1 MSVWENVTENRW
13 TESVYKHMGEE
24 WVICVDT
31 EEAAGSQRMKQGM
44 EDGKGLRV
52 NEAVYL

>member
-1 MSVWENVTENRW
+1 MRECHISTC
-13 TESVYKHMGEE
+13 VYKHMGEE

-31 EEAAGSQRMKQGM
+31 EEAAGSQRMKQDM
-44 EDGKGLRV
+44 KDGKGLRV

>member
-1 MSVWENVTENRW
+1 
-13 TESVYKHMGEE
+13 MGEE

-31 EEAAGSQRMKQGM
+31 EEAASSQRMKQDM